1 MEWVFFLSAT
11 APGLLLMI
19 FAWYYKAFPP
29 RSINFIYGYRTRK
42 SMRNQETWD
51 FGNKI
56 GAKMMFYVGMV
67 TLGVGTAAYFISP
80 PWSLGI
86 SGFFLVVALFVGIF
100 WCEQQLSH
108 YFDKNGR
115 RINEEG
121 KPH

>member
-1 MEWVFFLSAT
+1 MEWVFFLGAT
-11 APGLLLMI
+11 APSLLLMI

-29 RSINFIYGYRTRK
+29 KSINFIYGYRSRK

-56 GAKMMFYVGMV
+56 GAKMMFYAGMA
-67 TLGVGTAAYFISP
+67 TLVVGTAAYFISP

-100 WCEQQLSH
+100 WCEQQLAH
-108 YFDKNGR
+108 NFDKNGR
-115 RINEEG
+115 RMNKEG